1 MDLIEKTFR
10 ITESVLSCDNLVN
23 EEAKRQ
29 DVGGS
34 CSDKTKVIP
43 NYSWKNMC
51 HMPDSALFT
60 NISQHYNRHLL
71 SRSQKLEGKLCLLC
85 RGLEQ

>member
-1 MDLIEKTFR
+1 MDLNEKTFR
-10 ITESVLSCDNLVN
+10 ITEFVLSCDNLVN

-51 HMPDSALFT
+51 HMPDAA
-60 NISQHYNRHLL
+60 
-71 SRSQKLEGKLCLLC
+71 
-85 RGLEQ
+85 